1 MGYGAESSFVGIVA
15 AVVGIVLILTVVLR
29 MWKKVPQDKAGVV
42 TGMKKRVITG
52 GGGLVIPVFERIDYI
67 SLGNIPLSVATRSSL
82 SSQGVPISVITTAVI
97 KVRNE
102 KGSIL
107 TAIEQFTGRNEKEI
121 IDNIQGTAIA
131 VLEGKLR
138 EIIATMTVEE
148 LYQKR
153 EEFSSRVQEVVGT
166 ELGNMGLE
174 VKNFTITDISD
185 ENGYIKALGDGMIAQ
200 RKKDAEIQKAEA
212 ARDMQIKTSQAR
224 QEGESAKLKA
234 EADIAQAA
242 KDKAVLEA
250 NYMQEQQTAQAKA
263 ELAHD
268 IQSNITQ
275 KDVIQAQ
282 MDAELLKQQRQKEIA
297 EAQIQ
302 VQIASE
308 QKNIELAQKQAER
321 TKESLRVTIVEPANA
336 EKAKQ
341 MADADAEKYRKI
353 AEAEARAESRKVE
366 AQAEAEAIALK
377 AQAEAD
383 AIAKTGIAEAE
394 ATKAKGIAEAEAME
408 KKAEAYEKYGQA
420 AMMEMLVKVL
430 PQMAEQVAKP
440 LQSIDKVTI
449 IDSGDTAN
457 GSGVGQMGG
466 YVPSVLA
473 KTIESIK
480 ETTGFAHRL
489 LSPKH
494 HVDKVYEA
502 IVKGKIADKYVEEFA
517 KGLYVD
523 SEFTAMPAEL
533 KIISYDDNS
542 DSTHI
547 NITIREG
554 KYHQIK
560 RMFTAIGSEVLFLKR
575 LSMGGITLDR
585 KLATGSYR
593 VLTDDEIAILKDF

>member
-1 MGYGAESSFVGIVA
+1 MGYGTESSLFGIVA
-15 AVVGIVLILTVVLR
+15 AVLGIVLILTVVLR

-102 KGSIL
+102 KNSIL

-302 VQIASE
+302 IASE

-341 MADADAEKYRKI
+341 MADADAEKYRQI
-353 AEAEARAESRKVE
+353 AQAQARAESKKVE
-366 AQAEAEAIALK
+366 AQAEAEAIAIK

-449 IDSGDTAN
+449 IDSTDSSN

-480 ETTGFAHRL
+480 ETTGFDITDVMKANTIQAKTDRNI
-489 LSPKH
+489 S
-494 HVDKVYEA
+494 VD
-502 IVKGKIADKYVEEFA
+502 G
-517 KGLYVD
+517 VD
-523 SEFTAMPAEL
+523 GVS
-533 KIISYDDNS
+533 
-542 DSTHI
+542 
-547 NITIREG
+547 NITINND
-554 KYHQIK
+554 K
-560 RMFTAIGSEVLFLKR
+560 SE
-575 LSMGGITLDR
+575 LSN
-585 KLATGSYR
+585 
-593 VLTDDEIAILKDF
+593 

>member
-1 MGYGAESSFVGIVA
+1 MGYGAESSIVGIVA
-15 AVVGIVLILTVVLR
+15 AVIGIVLILTVVLR

-102 KGSIL
+102 KNSIL

-234 EADIAQAA
+234 EAD
-242 KDKAVLEA
+242 LEA

-353 AEAEARAESRKVE
+353 AEAQARAESRKVE
-366 AQAEAEAIALK
+366 AQAEAEAIAIK

-383 AIAKTGIAEAE
+383 AISKTGIAEAE

-480 ETTGFAHRL
+480 ETTGFDITDVMKANTIQAKTDRNI
-489 LSPKH
+489 S
-494 HVDKVYEA
+494 VDGMEGV
-502 IVKGKIADKYVEEFA
+502 
-517 KGLYVD
+517 
-523 SEFTAMPAEL
+523 S
-533 KIISYDDNS
+533 
-542 DSTHI
+542 
-547 NITIREG
+547 NITINNKE
-554 KYHQIK
+554 
-560 RMFTAIGSEVLFLKR
+560 S
-575 LSMGGITLDR
+575 
-585 KLATGSYR
+585 
-593 VLTDDEIAILKDF
+593 

>member
-1 MGYGAESSFVGIVA
+1 
-15 AVVGIVLILTVVLR
+15 
-29 MWKKVPQDKAGVV
+29 
-42 TGMKKRVITG
+42 
-52 GGGLVIPVFERIDYI
+52 
-67 SLGNIPLSVATRSSL
+67 
-82 SSQGVPISVITTAVI
+82 
-97 KVRNE
+97 
-102 KGSIL
+102 
-107 TAIEQFTGRNEKEI
+107 
-121 IDNIQGTAIA
+121 
-131 VLEGKLR
+131 
-138 EIIATMTVEE
+138 MTVEE

-341 MADADAEKYRKI
+341 MADADAEKYRQI
-353 AEAEARAESRKVE
+353 
-366 AQAEAEAIALK
+366 AQA
-377 AQAEAD
+377 QA
-383 AIAKTGIAEAE
+383 
-394 ATKAKGIAEAEAME
+394 
-408 KKAEAYEKYGQA
+408 
-420 AMMEMLVKVL
+420 
-430 PQMAEQVAKP
+430 
-440 LQSIDKVTI
+440 
-449 IDSGDTAN
+449 
-457 GSGVGQMGG
+457 
-466 YVPSVLA
+466 
-473 KTIESIK
+473 
-480 ETTGFAHRL
+480 R
-489 LSPKH
+489 
-494 HVDKVYEA
+494 
-502 IVKGKIADKYVEEFA
+502 
-517 KGLYVD
+517 
-523 SEFTAMPAEL
+523 
-533 KIISYDDNS
+533 
-542 DSTHI
+542 
-547 NITIREG
+547 
-554 KYHQIK
+554 
-560 RMFTAIGSEVLFLKR
+560 
-575 LSMGGITLDR
+575 
-585 KLATGSYR
+585 
-593 VLTDDEIAILKDF
+593 

>member
-1 MGYGAESSFVGIVA
+1 MGYGAESSIVGIVA
-15 AVVGIVLILTVVLR
+15 AVIGIVLILTVVLR

-102 KGSIL
+102 KNSIL

-341 MADADAEKYRKI
+341 MAEADAEKYRKI
-353 AEAEARAESRKVE
+353 AEAQARAESRKVE
-366 AQAEAEAIALK
+366 AQAEA
-377 AQAEAD
+377 D
-383 AIAKTGIAEAE
+383 AISKTGIAEAE

-480 ETTGFAHRL
+480 ETTGFDITDVMKANTIQAKTDRNI
-489 LSPKH
+489 S
-494 HVDKVYEA
+494 VDGMEGV
-502 IVKGKIADKYVEEFA
+502 
-517 KGLYVD
+517 
-523 SEFTAMPAEL
+523 S
-533 KIISYDDNS
+533 
-542 DSTHI
+542 
-547 NITIREG
+547 NITINNKE
-554 KYHQIK
+554 
-560 RMFTAIGSEVLFLKR
+560 S
-575 LSMGGITLDR
+575 
-585 KLATGSYR
+585 
-593 VLTDDEIAILKDF
+593 

>member
-1 MGYGAESSFVGIVA
+1 MGYGTESSLFGIVA
-15 AVVGIVLILTVVLR
+15 AVLGIVLILTVVLR

-102 KGSIL
+102 KNSIL

-185 ENGYIKALGDGMIAQ
+185 ENGYIKALGDGIIAQ

-224 QEGESAKLKA
+224 QEGEAAKLK
-234 EADIAQAA
+234 ADIAQAA

-341 MADADAEKYRKI
+341 MADADAEKYRQI
-353 AEAEARAESRKVE
+353 AQAQARAESKKVE
-366 AQAEAEAIALK
+366 AQAEAEAIAIK

-394 ATKAKGIAEAEAME
+394 ATKAKGI
-408 KKAEAYEKYGQA
+408 
-420 AMMEMLVKVL
+420 
-430 PQMAEQVAKP
+430 
-440 LQSIDKVTI
+440 S
-449 IDSGDTAN
+449 
-457 GSGVGQMGG
+457 
-466 YVPSVLA
+466 
-473 KTIESIK
+473 
-480 ETTGFAHRL
+480 
-489 LSPKH
+489 
-494 HVDKVYEA
+494 
-502 IVKGKIADKYVEEFA
+502 
-517 KGLYVD
+517 
-523 SEFTAMPAEL
+523 
-533 KIISYDDNS
+533 
-542 DSTHI
+542 
-547 NITIREG
+547 
-554 KYHQIK
+554 
-560 RMFTAIGSEVLFLKR
+560 
-575 LSMGGITLDR
+575 
-585 KLATGSYR
+585 
-593 VLTDDEIAILKDF
+593 

>member
-1 MGYGAESSFVGIVA
+1 MGYGTESSLFGIVA
-15 AVVGIVLILTVVLR
+15 AVLGIVLILTVVLR

-102 KGSIL
+102 KNSIL

-341 MADADAEKYRKI
+341 MADADAEKYRQI
-353 AEAEARAESRKVE
+353 AQAQARAESKKVE
-366 AQAEAEAIALK
+366 AQ
-377 AQAEAD
+377 

-449 IDSGDTAN
+449 IDSTDSSN

-480 ETTGFAHRL
+480 ETTGFDITDVMKANTIQAKTDRNI
-489 LSPKH
+489 S
-494 HVDKVYEA
+494 VD
-502 IVKGKIADKYVEEFA
+502 G
-517 KGLYVD
+517 VD
-523 SEFTAMPAEL
+523 GVS
-533 KIISYDDNS
+533 
-542 DSTHI
+542 
-547 NITIREG
+547 NITINND
-554 KYHQIK
+554 K
-560 RMFTAIGSEVLFLKR
+560 SE
-575 LSMGGITLDR
+575 LSN
-585 KLATGSYR
+585 
-593 VLTDDEIAILKDF
+593 

>member
-1 MGYGAESSFVGIVA
+1 MGNGAESSFVGIVA

-353 AEAEARAESRKVE
+353 AEAESRKVE

-480 ETTGFAHRL
+480 ETTGFDITDVMKANTIQAKTDKNI
-489 LSPKH
+489 S
-494 HVDKVYEA
+494 VD
-502 IVKGKIADKYVEEFA
+502 
-517 KGLYVD
+517 GLEGV
-523 SEFTAMPAEL
+523 S
-533 KIISYDDNS
+533 
-542 DSTHI
+542 
-547 NITIREG
+547 NITINNKE
-554 KYHQIK
+554 
-560 RMFTAIGSEVLFLKR
+560 S
-575 LSMGGITLDR
+575 
-585 KLATGSYR
+585 
-593 VLTDDEIAILKDF
+593 

>member
-1 MGYGAESSFVGIVA
+1 MGYGAESSIVGIVA
-15 AVVGIVLILTVVLR
+15 AVIGIVLILTVVLR

-102 KGSIL
+102 KNSIL

-121 IDNIQGTAIA
+121 ID

-353 AEAEARAESRKVE
+353 AEAQARAESRKVE
-366 AQAEAEAIALK
+366 AQAEAEAIAIK

-383 AIAKTGIAEAE
+383 AISKTGIAEAE

-480 ETTGFAHRL
+480 ETTGFDITDVMKANTIQAKTDRNI
-489 LSPKH
+489 S
-494 HVDKVYEA
+494 VDGMEGV
-502 IVKGKIADKYVEEFA
+502 
-517 KGLYVD
+517 
-523 SEFTAMPAEL
+523 S
-533 KIISYDDNS
+533 
-542 DSTHI
+542 
-547 NITIREG
+547 NITINNKE
-554 KYHQIK
+554 
-560 RMFTAIGSEVLFLKR
+560 S
-575 LSMGGITLDR
+575 
-585 KLATGSYR
+585 
-593 VLTDDEIAILKDF
+593 

>member
-1 MGYGAESSFVGIVA
+1 MPVSSDVIIVC
-15 AVVGIVLILTVVLR
+15 AVIIGVILILAVVLR

-102 KGSIL
+102 KTSIL

-121 IDNIQGTAIA
+121 IDNIQTTAIA

-185 ENGYIKALGDGMIAQ
+185 ENGYIKALGEGMIAQ

-212 ARDMQIKTSQAR
+212 ARDMQIKVSEAR
-224 QEGESAKLKA
+224 QEGEAARLRA
-234 EADIAQAA
+234 EADISQAE
-242 KDKAVLEA
+242 KNKAVLESC
-250 NYMQEQQTAQAKA
+250 YKQEQQTAQAKA

-268 IQSNITQ
+268 IQANITQ

-302 VQIASE
+302 VQITSE
-308 QKNIELAQKQAER
+308 QKNIELAQRQAEK
-321 TKESLRVTIVEPANA
+321 TKESLRVSVVEPANA

-341 MADADAEKYRKI
+341 MANADAEKYRQI
-353 AEAEARAESRKVE
+353 AEAQARAEAKKVE
-366 AQAEAEAIALK
+366 AQAEAEAIAIK
-377 AQAEAD
+377 AQANAD
-383 AIAKTGIAEAE
+383 AISKTGLAEAE
-394 ATKAKGIAEAEAME
+394 ATKAKGLAEAEAME

-430 PQMAEQVAKP
+430 PEMAEQVAKP

-449 IDSGDTAN
+449 IDGGDGSK
-457 GSGVGQMGG
+457 GSGVGQMGS

-480 ETTGFAHRL
+480 ETTGF
-489 LSPKH
+489 
-494 HVDKVYEA
+494 D
-502 IVKGKIADKYVEEFA
+502 
-517 KGLYVD
+517 
-523 SEFTAMPAEL
+523 
-533 KIISYDDNS
+533 
-542 DSTHI
+542 
-547 NITIREG
+547 
-554 KYHQIK
+554 
-560 RMFTAIGSEVLFLKR
+560 
-575 LSMGGITLDR
+575 
-585 KLATGSYR
+585 
-593 VLTDDEIAILKDF
+593 LTDVMKANTIQAKTDKNVTVEGLDLEGVTEKLTENQTSAE

>member
-1 MGYGAESSFVGIVA
+1 MGYGAESSIVGIVA
-15 AVVGIVLILTVVLR
+15 AVIGIVLILTVVLR

-102 KGSIL
+102 KNSIL

-353 AEAEARAESRKVE
+353 AEAQARAESRKVE
-366 AQAEAEAIALK
+366 AQAEAEAIAIK

-383 AIAKTGIAEAE
+383 
-394 ATKAKGIAEAEAME
+394 KAKGIAEAEAME

-480 ETTGFAHRL
+480 ETTGFDITDVMKANTIQAKTDRNI
-489 LSPKH
+489 S
-494 HVDKVYEA
+494 VDGMEGV
-502 IVKGKIADKYVEEFA
+502 
-517 KGLYVD
+517 
-523 SEFTAMPAEL
+523 S
-533 KIISYDDNS
+533 
-542 DSTHI
+542 
-547 NITIREG
+547 NITINNKE
-554 KYHQIK
+554 
-560 RMFTAIGSEVLFLKR
+560 S
-575 LSMGGITLDR
+575 
-585 KLATGSYR
+585 
-593 VLTDDEIAILKDF
+593 

>member
-1 MGYGAESSFVGIVA
+1 MEVYMGYGTESSLFGIVA
-15 AVVGIVLILTVVLR
+15 AVLGIVLILTVVLR

-102 KGSIL
+102 KNSIL

-153 EEFSSRVQEVVGT
+153 EAFSSRVQEVVGT

-250 NYMQEQQTAQAKA
+250 NYMQEQQTAQA
-263 ELAHD
+263 
-268 IQSNITQ
+268 
-275 KDVIQAQ
+275 VIQAQ

-341 MADADAEKYRKI
+341 MADADAEKYRQI
-353 AEAEARAESRKVE
+353 AQAQARAESKKVE
-366 AQAEAEAIALK
+366 AQAEAEAIAIK

-449 IDSGDTAN
+449 IDSTDSSN

-480 ETTGFAHRL
+480 ETTGFDITDVMKANTIQAKTDRNI
-489 LSPKH
+489 S
-494 HVDKVYEA
+494 VD
-502 IVKGKIADKYVEEFA
+502 G
-517 KGLYVD
+517 VD
-523 SEFTAMPAEL
+523 GVS
-533 KIISYDDNS
+533 
-542 DSTHI
+542 
-547 NITIREG
+547 NITINND
-554 KYHQIK
+554 K
-560 RMFTAIGSEVLFLKR
+560 SE
-575 LSMGGITLDR
+575 LSN
-585 KLATGSYR
+585 
-593 VLTDDEIAILKDF
+593 

>member
-1 MGYGAESSFVGIVA
+1 MGYGTESSLFGIVA
-15 AVVGIVLILTVVLR
+15 AVLGIVLILTVVLR

-102 KGSIL
+102 KNSIL
-107 TAIEQFTGRNEKEI
+107 TAIEQFTGRNEK
-121 IDNIQGTAIA
+121 
-131 VLEGKLR
+131 

-480 ETTGFAHRL
+480 ETTGFDITDVMKANTIQAKTDKNI
-489 LSPKH
+489 S
-494 HVDKVYEA
+494 VD
-502 IVKGKIADKYVEEFA
+502 
-517 KGLYVD
+517 GLEGV
-523 SEFTAMPAEL
+523 S
-533 KIISYDDNS
+533 
-542 DSTHI
+542 
-547 NITIREG
+547 NITINNKE
-554 KYHQIK
+554 
-560 RMFTAIGSEVLFLKR
+560 S
-575 LSMGGITLDR
+575 
-585 KLATGSYR
+585 
-593 VLTDDEIAILKDF
+593 

>member
-1 MGYGAESSFVGIVA
+1 MGYGTESSLFGIVA
-15 AVVGIVLILTVVLR
+15 AVLGIVLILTVVLR

-102 KGSIL
+102 KNSIL

-341 MADADAEKYRKI
+341 MADADAEKYRQI
-353 AEAEARAESRKVE
+353 AQAQARAESKKVE
-366 AQAEAEAIALK
+366 AQ
-377 AQAEAD
+377 
-383 AIAKTGIAEAE
+383 
-394 ATKAKGIAEAEAME
+394 AEAEAME

-449 IDSGDTAN
+449 IDSTDSSN
-457 GSGVGQMGG
+457 GSGVGQMGS

-480 ETTGFAHRL
+480 ETTGFDITDVMKANTIQAKTDRNI
-489 LSPKH
+489 S
-494 HVDKVYEA
+494 VD
-502 IVKGKIADKYVEEFA
+502 G
-517 KGLYVD
+517 VD
-523 SEFTAMPAEL
+523 GVS
-533 KIISYDDNS
+533 
-542 DSTHI
+542 
-547 NITIREG
+547 NITINND
-554 KYHQIK
+554 K
-560 RMFTAIGSEVLFLKR
+560 SE
-575 LSMGGITLDR
+575 LSN
-585 KLATGSYR
+585 
-593 VLTDDEIAILKDF
+593 

>member
-377 AQAEAD
+377 AQKRFIILCTRIAREKFSVSPEREKAFDMVRQFYVLVDNHFKEKKMVQDYAD
-383 AIAKTGIAEAE
+383 MLHRSPKTLSNLFTTCGLPSPLRIIHERIEAE
-394 ATKAKGIAEAEAME
+394 AK
-408 KKAEAYEKYGQA
+408 
-420 AMMEMLVKVL
+420 
-430 PQMAEQVAKP
+430 
-440 LQSIDKVTI
+440 
-449 IDSGDTAN
+449 
-457 GSGVGQMGG
+457 
-466 YVPSVLA
+466 
-473 KTIESIK
+473 
-480 ETTGFAHRL
+480 RL
-489 LSPKH
+489 LLYSQKS
-494 HVDKVYEA
+494 
-502 IVKGKIADKYVEEFA
+502 A
-517 KGLYVD
+517 KEITEILGFEDQATFSRFFKKMTGESV
-523 SEFTAMPAEL
+523 SEYR
-533 KIISYDDNS
+533 K
-542 DSTHI
+542 
-547 NITIREG
+547 RE
-554 KYHQIK
+554 K
-560 RMFTAIGSEVLFLKR
+560 RE
-575 LSMGGITLDR
+575 
-585 KLATGSYR
+585 
-593 VLTDDEIAILKDF
+593 

>member
-1 MGYGAESSFVGIVA
+1 MGYGTESSLFGIVA
-15 AVVGIVLILTVVLR
+15 AVLGIVLILTVVLR

-102 KGSIL
+102 KNSIL

-297 EAQIQ
+297 
-302 VQIASE
+302 SE

-341 MADADAEKYRKI
+341 MADADAEKYRQI
-353 AEAEARAESRKVE
+353 AQAQARAESKKVE
-366 AQAEAEAIALK
+366 AQAEAEAIAIK

-449 IDSGDTAN
+449 IDSTDSSN

-480 ETTGFAHRL
+480 ETTGFDITDVMKANTIQAKTDRNI
-489 LSPKH
+489 S
-494 HVDKVYEA
+494 VD
-502 IVKGKIADKYVEEFA
+502 G
-517 KGLYVD
+517 VD
-523 SEFTAMPAEL
+523 GVS
-533 KIISYDDNS
+533 
-542 DSTHI
+542 
-547 NITIREG
+547 NITINND
-554 KYHQIK
+554 K
-560 RMFTAIGSEVLFLKR
+560 SE
-575 LSMGGITLDR
+575 LSN
-585 KLATGSYR
+585 
-593 VLTDDEIAILKDF
+593 

>member
-1 MGYGAESSFVGIVA
+1 MGYGTESSLFGIVA
-15 AVVGIVLILTVVLR
+15 AVLGIVLILTVVLR

-82 SSQGVPISVITTAVI
+82 SSQGVITTAVI

-102 KGSIL
+102 KNSIL

-321 TKESLRVTIVEPANA
+321 TKESLRVTIVEPANV

-341 MADADAEKYRKI
+341 MADADAEKYRQI
-353 AEAEARAESRKVE
+353 AQAQARAESKKVE
-366 AQAEAEAIALK
+366 AQAEAEAIAIK

-449 IDSGDTAN
+449 IDSTDSSN

-480 ETTGFAHRL
+480 ETTGFDITDVMKANTIQAKTDRNI
-489 LSPKH
+489 S
-494 HVDKVYEA
+494 VD
-502 IVKGKIADKYVEEFA
+502 G
-517 KGLYVD
+517 VD
-523 SEFTAMPAEL
+523 GVS
-533 KIISYDDNS
+533 
-542 DSTHI
+542 
-547 NITIREG
+547 NITINND
-554 KYHQIK
+554 K
-560 RMFTAIGSEVLFLKR
+560 SE
-575 LSMGGITLDR
+575 LSN
-585 KLATGSYR
+585 
-593 VLTDDEIAILKDF
+593 

>member
-1 MGYGAESSFVGIVA
+1 MGYGAESSIVGIVA
-15 AVVGIVLILTVVLR
+15 AVIGIVLILTVVLR

-102 KGSIL
+102 KNSIL

-353 AEAEARAESRKVE
+353 AEA
-366 AQAEAEAIALK
+366 Q
-377 AQAEAD
+377 
-383 AIAKTGIAEAE
+383 

-480 ETTGFAHRL
+480 ETTGFDITDVMKANTIQAKTDRNI
-489 LSPKH
+489 S
-494 HVDKVYEA
+494 VDGMEGV
-502 IVKGKIADKYVEEFA
+502 
-517 KGLYVD
+517 
-523 SEFTAMPAEL
+523 S
-533 KIISYDDNS
+533 
-542 DSTHI
+542 
-547 NITIREG
+547 NITINNKE
-554 KYHQIK
+554 
-560 RMFTAIGSEVLFLKR
+560 S
-575 LSMGGITLDR
+575 
-585 KLATGSYR
+585 
-593 VLTDDEIAILKDF
+593 

>member
-42 TGMKKRVITG
+42 TGMMKRVITG

-394 ATKAKGIAEAEAME
+394 AME

-457 GSGVGQMGG
+457 GSGVGQIGG

-480 ETTGFAHRL
+480 ETTGFDITDVMKANTIQAKTDKNI
-489 LSPKH
+489 S
-494 HVDKVYEA
+494 VD
-502 IVKGKIADKYVEEFA
+502 
-517 KGLYVD
+517 GLEGV
-523 SEFTAMPAEL
+523 S
-533 KIISYDDNS
+533 
-542 DSTHI
+542 
-547 NITIREG
+547 NITINNKE
-554 KYHQIK
+554 
-560 RMFTAIGSEVLFLKR
+560 S
-575 LSMGGITLDR
+575 
-585 KLATGSYR
+585 
-593 VLTDDEIAILKDF
+593 

>member
-1 MGYGAESSFVGIVA
+1 MGYGTESSLFGIVA
-15 AVVGIVLILTVVLR
+15 AVLGIVLILTVVLR

-102 KGSIL
+102 KNSIL

-302 VQIASE
+302 VQ

-341 MADADAEKYRKI
+341 MADADAEKYRQI
-353 AEAEARAESRKVE
+353 AQAQARAESKKVE
-366 AQAEAEAIALK
+366 AQAEAEAIAIK

-449 IDSGDTAN
+449 IDSTDSSN

-480 ETTGFAHRL
+480 ETTGFDITDVMKANTIQAKTDRNI
-489 LSPKH
+489 S
-494 HVDKVYEA
+494 VD
-502 IVKGKIADKYVEEFA
+502 G
-517 KGLYVD
+517 VD
-523 SEFTAMPAEL
+523 GVS
-533 KIISYDDNS
+533 
-542 DSTHI
+542 
-547 NITIREG
+547 NITINND
-554 KYHQIK
+554 K
-560 RMFTAIGSEVLFLKR
+560 SE
-575 LSMGGITLDR
+575 LSN
-585 KLATGSYR
+585 
-593 VLTDDEIAILKDF
+593 

>member
-1 MGYGAESSFVGIVA
+1 MGYGAESSIVGIVA
-15 AVVGIVLILTVVLR
+15 AVIGIVLILTVVLR

-102 KGSIL
+102 KNSIL

-275 KDVIQAQ
+275 K
-282 MDAELLKQQRQKEIA
+282 
-297 EAQIQ
+297 AQIQ

-353 AEAEARAESRKVE
+353 AEAQARAESRKVE
-366 AQAEAEAIALK
+366 AQAEAEAIAIK

-383 AIAKTGIAEAE
+383 AISKTGIAEAE

-480 ETTGFAHRL
+480 ETTGFDITDVMKANTIQAKTDRNI
-489 LSPKH
+489 S
-494 HVDKVYEA
+494 VDGMEGV
-502 IVKGKIADKYVEEFA
+502 
-517 KGLYVD
+517 
-523 SEFTAMPAEL
+523 S
-533 KIISYDDNS
+533 
-542 DSTHI
+542 
-547 NITIREG
+547 NITINNKE
-554 KYHQIK
+554 
-560 RMFTAIGSEVLFLKR
+560 S
-575 LSMGGITLDR
+575 
-585 KLATGSYR
+585 
-593 VLTDDEIAILKDF
+593 

>member
-1 MGYGAESSFVGIVA
+1 MEVYMGYGTESSLFGIVA
-15 AVVGIVLILTVVLR
+15 AVLGIVLILTVVLR

-102 KGSIL
+102 KNSIL

-212 ARDMQIKTSQAR
+212 ARDMQIKTSQ
-224 QEGESAKLKA
+224 GESAKLKA

-341 MADADAEKYRKI
+341 MADADAEKYRQI
-353 AEAEARAESRKVE
+353 AQAQARAESKKVE
-366 AQAEAEAIALK
+366 AQAE
-377 AQAEAD
+377 AEAD

-449 IDSGDTAN
+449 IDSTDSSN

-480 ETTGFAHRL
+480 ETTGFDITDVMKANTIQAKTDRNI
-489 LSPKH
+489 S
-494 HVDKVYEA
+494 VD
-502 IVKGKIADKYVEEFA
+502 G
-517 KGLYVD
+517 VD
-523 SEFTAMPAEL
+523 GVS
-533 KIISYDDNS
+533 
-542 DSTHI
+542 
-547 NITIREG
+547 NITINND
-554 KYHQIK
+554 K
-560 RMFTAIGSEVLFLKR
+560 SE
-575 LSMGGITLDR
+575 LSN
-585 KLATGSYR
+585 
-593 VLTDDEIAILKDF
+593 

>member
-1 MGYGAESSFVGIVA
+1 MGYGTESSLFGIVA
-15 AVVGIVLILTVVLR
+15 AVLGIVLILTVVLR

-102 KGSIL
+102 KNSIL

-341 MADADAEKYRKI
+341 MADADAEKYRQI
-353 AEAEARAESRKVE
+353 AQAQARAESKKVE
-366 AQAEAEAIALK
+366 

-449 IDSGDTAN
+449 IDSTDSSN

-480 ETTGFAHRL
+480 ETTGFDITDVMKANTIQAKTDRNI
-489 LSPKH
+489 S
-494 HVDKVYEA
+494 VD
-502 IVKGKIADKYVEEFA
+502 G
-517 KGLYVD
+517 VD
-523 SEFTAMPAEL
+523 GVS
-533 KIISYDDNS
+533 
-542 DSTHI
+542 
-547 NITIREG
+547 NITINND
-554 KYHQIK
+554 K
-560 RMFTAIGSEVLFLKR
+560 SE
-575 LSMGGITLDR
+575 LSN
-585 KLATGSYR
+585 
-593 VLTDDEIAILKDF
+593 

>member
-1 MGYGAESSFVGIVA
+1 MGYGTESSLFGIVA
-15 AVVGIVLILTVVLR
+15 AVLGIVLILTVVLR

-102 KGSIL
+102 KNSIL
-107 TAIEQFTGRNEKEI
+107 TAIEQFTGRNEK
-121 IDNIQGTAIA
+121 
-131 VLEGKLR
+131 

-341 MADADAEKYRKI
+341 MADADAEKYRQI
-353 AEAEARAESRKVE
+353 AQAQARAESKKVE
-366 AQAEAEAIALK
+366 AQAEAEAIAIK

-449 IDSGDTAN
+449 IDSTDSSN

-480 ETTGFAHRL
+480 ETTGFDITDVMKANTIQAKTDRNI
-489 LSPKH
+489 S
-494 HVDKVYEA
+494 VD
-502 IVKGKIADKYVEEFA
+502 G
-517 KGLYVD
+517 VD
-523 SEFTAMPAEL
+523 GVS
-533 KIISYDDNS
+533 
-542 DSTHI
+542 
-547 NITIREG
+547 NITINNKE
-554 KYHQIK
+554 
-560 RMFTAIGSEVLFLKR
+560 S
-575 LSMGGITLDR
+575 
-585 KLATGSYR
+585 
-593 VLTDDEIAILKDF
+593 

>member
-1 MGYGAESSFVGIVA
+1 MGYGTESSLFGIVA
-15 AVVGIVLILTVVLR
+15 AVLGIVLILTVVLR

-102 KGSIL
+102 KNSIL

-282 MDAELLKQQRQKEIA
+282 MDAELLKQQKEIA

-341 MADADAEKYRKI
+341 MADADAEKYRQI
-353 AEAEARAESRKVE
+353 AQAQARAESKKVE
-366 AQAEAEAIALK
+366 AQAEAEAIAIK

-449 IDSGDTAN
+449 IDSTDSSN

-480 ETTGFAHRL
+480 ETTGFDITDVMKANTIQAKTDRNI
-489 LSPKH
+489 S
-494 HVDKVYEA
+494 VD
-502 IVKGKIADKYVEEFA
+502 G
-517 KGLYVD
+517 VD
-523 SEFTAMPAEL
+523 GVS
-533 KIISYDDNS
+533 
-542 DSTHI
+542 
-547 NITIREG
+547 NITINND
-554 KYHQIK
+554 K
-560 RMFTAIGSEVLFLKR
+560 SE
-575 LSMGGITLDR
+575 LSN
-585 KLATGSYR
+585 
-593 VLTDDEIAILKDF
+593 

>member
-1 MGYGAESSFVGIVA
+1 MGYGTESSLFGIVA
-15 AVVGIVLILTVVLR
+15 AVLGIVLILTVVLR

-102 KGSIL
+102 KNSIL

-341 MADADAEKYRKI
+341 MADADAEKYRQI
-353 AEAEARAESRKVE
+353 AQAQARAESKKVE
-366 AQAEAEAIALK
+366 AQAEAEAIAIK

-383 AIAKTGIAEAE
+383 AIAKT
-394 ATKAKGIAEAEAME
+394 GIAEAEAME

-449 IDSGDTAN
+449 IDSTDSSN

-480 ETTGFAHRL
+480 ETTGFDITDVMKANTIQAKTDRNI
-489 LSPKH
+489 S
-494 HVDKVYEA
+494 VD
-502 IVKGKIADKYVEEFA
+502 G
-517 KGLYVD
+517 VD
-523 SEFTAMPAEL
+523 GVS
-533 KIISYDDNS
+533 
-542 DSTHI
+542 
-547 NITIREG
+547 NITINND
-554 KYHQIK
+554 K
-560 RMFTAIGSEVLFLKR
+560 SE
-575 LSMGGITLDR
+575 LSN
-585 KLATGSYR
+585 
-593 VLTDDEIAILKDF
+593 